1 MILYIYKGNTKN
13 YMPNDGLVRKYK
25 QNLKWIH
32 FDRGV
37 EQGIT
42 FCFDSNTDIVFQMM
56 NN

>member
-13 YMPNDGLVRKYK
+13 CMPKDGLVRKYK